1 MSGDGFGRRRRPEA
15 NAEARELACKTV
27 QAGGYGGRELVIRVN
42 GAQTQWH
49 EKDVRAVARSGA
61 AALMLPKVESAV
73 QINVLDGLMKSLGAP
88 DRMDIWCL
96 IETPIGILKAEEIAA
111 SNERLKVILVGLA
124 DLAKDLQ
131 CAHTSSREPFI
142 WALGHCLL
150 AARAYG
156 IDAIDGIHPDLEDDQ
171 GFAASCRQG
180 RDMGYD
186 GKTLIHPRSIDAAN
200 TIFSPSE
207 QDLEQART
215 IIGAYE
221 QALKQGAGVTVVDGK
236 IVEIIQ
242 VETSRR
248 LLEMD
253 AVIKQLN
260 N

>member
-1 MSGDGFGRRRRPEA
+1 
-15 NAEARELACKTV
+15 
-27 QAGGYGGRELVIRVN
+27 
-42 GAQTQWH
+42 
-49 EKDVRAVARSGA
+49 
-61 AALMLPKVESAV
+61 
-73 QINVLDGLMKSLGAP
+73 
-88 DRMDIWCL
+88 MD
-96 IETPIGILKAEEIAA
+96 T
-111 SNERLKVILVGLA
+111 
-124 DLAKDLQ
+124 
-131 CAHTSSREPFI
+131 AHQHV
-142 WALGHCLL
+142 HCLL